1 MGAAYTVHANSISR
15 EPILQTGVQLSFDL
29 DSSPPPVAAAPPPP
43 SYTIKLRGSDL
54 GARERAL
61 AEARFEKALEDKIG
75 SSDQVRDLLRV
86 LQEAEFHGRALI
98 ADEQVLARTWQR
110 ATLAARAIGLQNLAD
125 ISDAW
130 FEVRAS

>member
-1 MGAAYTVHANSISR
+1 M
-15 EPILQTGVQLSFDL
+15 QTGVQLSFDL
-29 DSSPPPVAAAPPPP
+29 DSPLLPVAAAAPPP
-43 SYTIKLRGSDL
+43 SYAIKLRGSDL

-61 AEARFEKALEDKIG
+61 AEARFGKALEDKIG
-75 SSDQVRDLLRV
+75 SPDQVRDLLRV
-86 LQEAEFHGRALI
+86 LQEAEFHGRALT

>member
-1 MGAAYTVHANSISR
+1 M
-15 EPILQTGVQLSFDL
+15 QTGVQLSFDL
-29 DSSPPPVAAAPPPP
+29 DSPAPPLAAPVP
-43 SYTIKLRGSDL
+43 SRSPSRSYIIKLRGSDL
-54 GARERAL
+54 GPRERAL

-75 SSDQVRDLLRV
+75 SPEEVRDLLRV
-86 LQEAEFHGRALI
+86 LQEAEFHGRALT
-98 ADEQVLARTWQR
+98 ADEQVRARTWQR